1 MTQTQSCL
9 NTAKLPCFLN
19 KSLQDFKGT
28 VGAFKMQNPFQVLK
42 AEKQGASYWLQV
54 KVVGE
59 NKYGED
65 KERG

>member
-1 MTQTQSCL
+1 
-9 NTAKLPCFLN
+9 
-19 KSLQDFKGT
+19 
-28 VGAFKMQNPFQVLK
+28 MQNPFQVLK